1 MKKII
6 AAVNVALLALAVGV
20 SGAAAAQTTKSTSA
34 HPVKSSSSSAAKAAK
49 ASKSVSHTVSG
60 TLESFDPSAKTLT
73 VKGAK
78 STWTFSTADA
88 RAWEGSKSIGVDEL
102 SSHSGA
108 KVTVKYEDH
117 DGQKSASSVRLAA
130 AHAAKASSKSK

>member
-1 MKKII
+1 MRKII

-34 HPVKSSSSSAAKAAK
+34 HPAKSSSKAAPKAK
-49 ASKSVSHTVSG
+49 ASKPVIHTVSG
-60 TLESFDPSAKTLT
+60 TLEAFDPTAKTLT

-78 STWTFSTADA
+78 STWTFSTTDA

-102 SSHSGA
+102 ASHSGA

>member
-6 AAVNVALLALAVGV
+6 AAVNVSLLALAVGV
-20 SGAAAAQTTKSTSA
+20 AGAAAAQTTKSTSA
-34 HPVKSSSSSAAKAAK
+34 HPVKSASSSASKAKATK
-49 ASKSVSHTVSG
+49 PVTHTVSG
-60 TLESFDPSAKTLT
+60 TLESFDPTAKTLT

-78 STWTFSTADA
+78 SSWTFGTADA

>member
-6 AAVNVALLALAVGV
+6 AAVNVSLLALAVGV
-20 SGAAAAQTTKSTSA
+20 AGAAAAQTTKSTSA
-34 HPVKSSSSSAAKAAK
+34 HPVKSK
-49 ASKSVSHTVSG
+49 ASKPVTHTVSG
-60 TLESFDPSAKTLT
+60 TLESFDPTAKTLT

-117 DGQKSASSVRLAA
+117 DGQKSASSVRLSA